1 VIDKP
6 IEPKRGVELGSSLSY
21 CPIQSCGD
29 SVRVDV
35 WKQFGT
41 SMCDSLKDSY
51 VAMDIDQL
59 VYNPVYGVITKQV
72 DNAIQSKIKGYEYR

>member
-1 VIDKP
+1 MNMNIRFETGIRLK
-6 IEPKRGVELGSSLSY
+6 I
-21 CPIQSCGD
+21 GD
-29 SVRVDV
+29 SIRIDV

-59 VYNPVYGVITKQV
+59 VYNPVYGVIAEQV
-72 DNAIQSKIKGYEYR
+72 DNAIQSKIKEYEYK

>member
-1 VIDKP
+1 MNIRLA
-6 IEPKRGVELGSSLSY
+6 I
-21 CPIQSCGD
+21 GD
-29 SVRVDV
+29 TIRVDV

-59 VYNPVYGVITKQV
+59 VYNPVWYGAIVEQV
-72 DNAIQSKIKGYEYR
+72 NDAIQSKIREYEYK

>member
-1 VIDKP
+1 MNIRLA
-6 IEPKRGVELGSSLSY
+6 I
-21 CPIQSCGD
+21 GD
-29 SVRVDV
+29 TIRVDV

-59 VYNPVYGVITKQV
+59 VYNPVYGVITEQV
-72 DNAIQSKIKGYEYR
+72 DNAIQSKMREYEYK

>member
-1 VIDKP
+1 MTDKP
-6 IEPKRGVELGSSLSY
+6 IESKRGVELGSSLSY

-59 VYNPVYGVITKQV
+59 VYNSVYGVITEQV
-72 DNAIQSKIKGYEYR
+72 NDAIQSKVREYEYK

>member
-1 VIDKP
+1 MNIRLE
-6 IEPKRGVELGSSLSY
+6 I
-21 CPIQSCGD
+21 GD
-29 SVRVDV
+29 SIRVDV

-59 VYNPVYGVITKQV
+59 VYNPVYGVITEQV
-72 DNAIQSKIKGYEYR
+72 DNAIQSKIREYEYK